1 MAEKRIYAGDAW
13 QSMYAIK
20 NGHLSWVKP
29 TGNIVE
35 DFADFLFK
43 QGGGRS
49 NDPDDAVAKQKGAF
63 PKTAYK
69 DGKRYHTVNDITFPL
84 YKHYFPNATDMDFYE
99 MNEEE
104 RLYIINKI
112 IAKGK
117 CTTSDVVNIAI
128 AYTIWGSGDNAPKHV
143 ITRFV
148 GYWNMSLNDF
158 IAKYGED
165 ATLYH
170 YLEARRQT
178 MKQRNPTDWI
188 KFGYSWSNGLAQFYR
203 VFKTYTKN

>member
-49 NDPDDAVAKQKGAF
+49 NDPDDSIAKIKGAF
-63 PKTAYK
+63 PATPYK
-69 DGKRYHTVNDITFPL
+69 DGKRHHTVNDITFIL
-84 YKHYFPNATDMDFYE
+84 YKQHFPNDSDMDFYE
-99 MNEEE
+99 MKEEK
-104 RLYIINKI
+104 RLQIINNI

-117 CTTSDVVNIAI
+117 VTRSEVINIAV
-128 AYTIWGSGDNAPKHV
+128 AYTIWGSGNAKYT
-143 ITRFV
+143 IQKFV
-148 GYWNMSLNDF
+148 ELNKLSINDYLS
-158 IAKYGED
+158 KYGED
-165 ATLYH
+165 KTLAA
-170 YLEARRQT
+170 YLEARRQI
-178 MKQRNPTDWI
+178 MKQRNPVDWV
-188 KFGYSWSNGLAQFYR
+188 KFGVGWSNGLAQFYR

>member
-49 NDPDDAVAKQKGAF
+49 NDPDDAVAKEEGAF
-63 PKTAYK
+63 PDTPYK
-69 DGKRYHTVNDITFPL
+69 DGKKYHTVNDITFIL
-84 YKHYFPNATDMDFYE
+84 YKQHFPNDSDMDFYE
-99 MNEEE
+99 MAEWK
-104 RLYIINKI
+104 RLHIINKI

-117 CTTSDVVNIAI
+117 RTTSEVINIAI
-128 AYTIWGSGDNAPKHV
+128 AYTIWGSGNEKFT
-143 ITRFV
+143 IQRFV
-148 GYWNMSLNDF
+148 RYWKMSLNDF

-178 MKQRNPTDWI
+178 MKQRNPKDWI